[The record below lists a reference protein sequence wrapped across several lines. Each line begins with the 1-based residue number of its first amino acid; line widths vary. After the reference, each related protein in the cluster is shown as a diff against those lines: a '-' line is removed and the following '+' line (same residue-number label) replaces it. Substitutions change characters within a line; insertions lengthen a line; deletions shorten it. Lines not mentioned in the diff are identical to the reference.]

1 MTPLII
7 VLALTIIV
15 LLVWRL
21 WKPFVAPPK
30 REVPVNQAR
39 LYFFHTD
46 WCGFCKK
53 AMPEWEKLEAFV
65 NEHPKFD
72 NTMLKLVSVNAEKDR
87 ATATLYEVDA
97 YPTIKLETREGLYTF
112 NKAATYDNLLQ
123 FVRETL
129 GKED

>member
-1 MTPLII
+1 MTPLITI
-7 VLALTIIV
+7 LALIIIV

-65 NEHPKFD
+65 NENPKFD

>member
-1 MTPLII
+1 MTPLITI
-7 VLALTIIV
+7 LALIIIV

-72 NTMLKLVSVNAEKDR
+72 NTMLKLVSVNAERDR

-112 NKAATYDNLLQ
+112 NKVATYDNLLQ

>member
-1 MTPLII
+1 MTPLITI
-7 VLALTIIV
+7 LALIIIV

-21 WKPFVAPPK
+21 WKPYVAPPK

-53 AMPEWEKLEAFV
+53 AMPEWEKLEEFV

-72 NTMLKLVSVNAEKDR
+72 NTMLKLVSVNVEKDR
-87 ATATLYEVDA
+87 ATATLYEIDA

-112 NKAATYDNLLQ
+112 TKAPTYDNLLQ
-123 FVRETL
+123 FVRQTL

>member
-1 MTPLII
+1 MTPLITI
-7 VLALTIIV
+7 LALIIIV

>member
-1 MTPLII
+1 MTPLITI
-7 VLALTIIV
+7 LALTIIV